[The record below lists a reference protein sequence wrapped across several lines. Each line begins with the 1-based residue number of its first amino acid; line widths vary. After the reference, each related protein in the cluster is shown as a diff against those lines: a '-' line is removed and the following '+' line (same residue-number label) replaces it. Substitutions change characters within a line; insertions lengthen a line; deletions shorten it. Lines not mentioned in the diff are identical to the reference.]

1 MFEMPSTPTL
11 NRIPEKTVR
20 FITAL
25 RRTPQ
30 TLAALEA
37 AGLTPADLEEGLTL
51 LRLATQPV
59 AEPASS
65 SGGTGMAAA
74 GRRLA
79 LEGLPFL
86 ERVEATLSRQL
97 PVLTDEI
104 FAGIDDCPALVTAM
118 DRVLDRL
125 EGLNADP
132 RPVATAALILLESRG
147 LGAAVRQDFRSLLAS
162 VRGEA
167 PNELPLRDAETEATR
182 AARTDALVRLYQWH
196 QRWSRATADGAQR
209 SFDFSAG
216 RRAA

>member
-11 NRIPEKTVR
+11 NRIPEKATR
-20 FITAL
+20 FLAAL
-25 RRTPQ
+25 RRTPA
-30 TLAALEA
+30 TREALEA

-51 LRLATQPV
+51 LRLATMAAP
-59 AEPASS
+59 EPTSAPSAADPRV
-65 SGGTGMAAA
+65 AAA

-86 ERVEATLSRQL
+86 QRVEATLSRQL
-97 PVLTDEI
+97 PVLTDEL
-104 FAGIDDCPALVTAM
+104 FAGIDDCPALVTAI

-147 LGAAVRQDFRSLLAS
+147 LGAAVRQDFRTLLAR
-162 VRGEA
+162 VTGEA
-167 PNELPLRDAETEATR
+167 ANELPLRDAETETAR

-196 QRWSRATADGAQR
+196 QRWSH
-209 SFDFSAG
+209 
-216 RRAA
+216 